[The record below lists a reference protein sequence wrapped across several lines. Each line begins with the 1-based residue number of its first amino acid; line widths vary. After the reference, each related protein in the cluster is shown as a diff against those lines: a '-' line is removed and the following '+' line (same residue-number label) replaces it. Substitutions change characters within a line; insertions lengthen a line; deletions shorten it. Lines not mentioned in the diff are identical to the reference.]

1 MPIWYHN
8 SGDTCMTLLEIR
20 QKYKLS
26 QSQVAGALGIP
37 LRTYV
42 RYEKDNTYGNEL
54 KRKMMILSIKEKYEI
69 TETKGILS
77 VEEIKE
83 KVCTLIETKY
93 KKAINFCFLFGSYA
107 KGYATEKSDVDFCI
121 STTLKGLDYVGL
133 SEDIRSVLHDKKID
147 LVKFEHLGNNL
158 DLLNEIMKDGI
169 KVYG

>member
-1 MPIWYHN
+1 MPIWYYI
-8 SGDTCMTLLEIR
+8 SGDTCMTLLETR
-20 QKYKLS
+20 QTYKLS
-26 QSQVAGALGIP
+26 QQQVASVLGIP

-42 RYEKDNTYGNEL
+42 RYEKDNTYGDEL
-54 KRKMMILSIKEKYEI
+54 KRKMMIQSINEKYEI

-83 KVCTLIETKY
+83 KVRTLIETKY
-93 KKAINFCFLFGSYA
+93 KESINFCFLFGSYA
-107 KGYATEKSDVDFCI
+107 QGYATDASDVDFCI

>member
-1 MPIWYHN
+1 
-8 SGDTCMTLLEIR
+8 MTLLEIR
-20 QKYKLS
+20 QNYKLS
-26 QSQVAGALGIP
+26 QSQAAGALGIP

-93 KKAINFCFLFGSYA
+93 KEAINFCFLFGSYA
-107 KGYATEKSDVDFCI
+107 KGYATEKSDIDFCI

-133 SEDIRSVLHDKKID
+133 SEDIRLVLHDKKID

-169 KVYG
+169 KIYG

>member
-1 MPIWYHN
+1 
-8 SGDTCMTLLEIR
+8 MTLLEIR
-20 QKYKLS
+20 QNYKLS
-26 QSQVAGALGIP
+26 QSQIAGALGIP

-133 SEDIRSVLHDKKID
+133 SEDIRLVLHDKKID